1 MQGQQNV
8 VEKSLRLIGP
18 QTLSYG
24 WVSQSVTDINWGQ
37 NCLDMESSSS
47 NFDSERGK
55 IPELEQEI
63 GVLLI

>member
-1 MQGQQNV
+1 M
-8 VEKSLRLIGP
+8 
-18 QTLSYG
+18 
-24 WVSQSVTDINWGQ
+24 TDINWGQ

-63 GVLLI
+63 GGSVDLRDRSSQH